1 MKKLKGLNG
10 FWYYDLDSDFKL
22 TAEPDR
28 AYFKTEIVNKQVSWN
43 GSKVSELL
51 ENAAAPAYDSGVICA
66 RSREFPHDKSSLK
79 HLKVFI
85 APYQLMR
92 ATIGEVAL
100 KDLKQVSSNVEADV
114 PNELAVGIGMVL
126 SIVAK
131 KGSSK
136 KRNST
141 PYIMLIN
148 RGDVGIR
155 SGELDAAVVEGLNC
169 KDFAF
174 EDGQYKANL
183 DDIVKR
189 ALEEERGINC
199 TLLQAEEKLQL
210 PQKYYLGYD
219 EQYHQ
224 WNFFGT
230 VIIDCTVE
238 ELIRQG
244 CYFTKDKFES
254 KGVVGM
260 PINPYALFSHLSMLD
275 TLEIEREM
283 WNTAWASAIFA
294 VRDFGFKKPT
304 IVEKNCL
311 AIKDRPE
318 GKRDSVRAKV
328 NNAICTFASKN
339 REITVFCLIL
349 SILLLPVTVLSFI
362 CATLWGIVSG
372 IISALLCLISFAI
385 MFAALKSEEVSK
397 ENVIKVS
404 TYWDDELE
412 YDFIDETKVFRN
424 VRLIDGNIAEKER
437 QLFFAHESDG
447 RNPGQIKPQRK
458 CKVFNDDREDPNVWI
473 LKDDP
478 RANIEHVLWKIISST
493 DTENTVRFIAPCIIN
508 KNTIVFRRDNHSLA
522 HYIDVAIPYKNF
534 VAKNDF
540 EIKKTFADVVMEQG
554 GNYFKHVDSVK
565 VNFKFLLQAK
575 QETVVVGF
583 VESNV
588 QNGGGE
594 ECMLSSHLT
603 NATFE
608 QNMKDDVTRVACEY
622 AFTEYYGYTMR

>member
-43 GSKVSELL
+43 GCKVSELL
-51 ENAAAPAYDSGVICA
+51 ENASTPAYDSGVICA
-66 RSREFPHDKSSLK
+66 RSRELPHNKDNLN

-92 ATIGEVAL
+92 STIGEVAR
-100 KDLKQVSSNVEADV
+100 KELKQVSSSVEKGV

-174 EDGQYKANL
+174 ENGQYKAEL
-183 DDIVKR
+183 DAITKR

-199 TLLQAEEKLQL
+199 TQLQAEEKFQL

-230 VIIDCTVE
+230 VVIDCTLE
-238 ELIRQG
+238 ELISQG

-254 KGVVGM
+254 KCVVGM
-260 PINPYALFSHLSMLD
+260 PINPYALFSHLSMPDILGVK
-275 TLEIEREM
+275 REM

-304 IVEKNCL
+304 VVEKNCL

-318 GKRDSVRAKV
+318 GERDNVRAKV

-339 REITVFCLIL
+339 RGITVFCMIL
-349 SILLLPVTVLSFI
+349 SILLLAITVLGFI
-362 CATLWGIVSG
+362 CATFWSVIGGIVSA
-372 IISALLCLISFAI
+372 ILCLISFALPFSI
-385 MFAALKSEEVSK
+385 MKSEDVSQK
-397 ENVIKVS
+397 NIIKVS
-404 TYWDDELE
+404 TYWDDDST

-424 VRLIDGNIAEKER
+424 VRLIDGNIAERER
-437 QLFFAHESDG
+437 QLFFAHEKDG
-447 RNPGQIKPQRK
+447 RNPGEIQPQRK
-458 CKVFNDDREDPNVWI
+458 CKVFNDDREDPNVWM

-478 RANIEHVLWKIISST
+478 KANIEHVLWKIISST
-493 DTENTVRFIAPCIIN
+493 DTDKTVRFIAPCIIN
-508 KNTIVFRRDNHSLA
+508 KNHIAFRYDNYSLA

-534 VAKNDF
+534 VGKNDL

-554 GNYFKHVDSVK
+554 GNYFKNVDSIK
-565 VNFKFLLQAK
+565 VNFKFLLKAK

-583 VESNV
+583 VESDV

-594 ECMLSSHLT
+594 ECMLFCHLT

-622 AFTEYYGYTMR
+622 AFTEYFGYTMR